1 MDGDL
6 GADGETPVDFVDAWN
21 DFIRTNDLINP
32 NTGVFDPR
40 HMYGAQNQD
49 VFRWPTIEQGTQK
62 QNLANFITTLLLPG
76 IPMLEWGEEQ
86 AYYLLDN
93 TANNYVFGRQAMSSS
108 TAWQDHGCY
117 SVGNAKF
124 ATWPPGTYSV
134 GCKDDW
140 NSLDHRDPSHP
151 IKNIMTTMFEM
162 RQRYPVLNDG
172 FWVET
177 ISKQT
182 HSIYLPGSLGTATE
196 TGLWSVRRAGWPD
209 VTALGQNFKTSDVWI
224 VFHNEG
230 TTTDY
235 VFDCESNATGL
246 LAPFGSGTSVKNL
259 LYPYDVVTLGST
271 PQKLKLDNATGVNG
285 CVTSMLLPP
294 FGYKAYVAID
304 EWLRPSP
311 VITYFSPGHDARILS
326 NTTIPFELHFSDE
339 MDCNHVQS
347 ALSLTSTTGD
357 GSVPQ
362 VEKTSVSCSK
372 INDTTVR
379 VSQNTGPI
387 TGQIPSEWKIS
398 GNLVN
403 VSDGIHI
410 LTVANTTTLLGN
422 TSTNS
427 VNHFMLR
434 VGQQDN
440 PMVFTRTGNY
450 SNTLLYEHSN
460 GSLYI
465 AHKAPGADKFRYSL
479 NWGSTSFSEWLPY
492 SGGNTTLVPQ
502 TWSGTAAQ
510 QWSGQHVIV
519 QYWSQKAGSSN
530 HIQQG
535 DLANTNSVPRR
546 FPHVFLHGAWNQYGY
561 DSGIPNTM
569 AQDNKGIWHYDFM
582 QEWPSQIQLNVWGA
596 NPDGQPDLT
605 RAYGDVDLDGVLDLL
620 SPVSLLKNV
629 VNITAFP
636 PAPYLAY
643 HVTMNDA
650 DFRYSLTPMGSRMR
664 QIIVFFL
671 LALIPAISGI
681 IGIFIYYRSFSVV
694 KFNELGRPEADWV
707 EKHPALAMIS
717 KPNLRTEKWVPA
729 KARTAFNE
737 ILRHGSSPIG
747 SARRKTVLIATM
759 EYDIADWNIK
769 IKIGGLGVISQL
781 MAKHLEHMD
790 LIWVVPCV
798 EGIQYPTDQ
807 RAKPITIT
815 ILGENHNI
823 QVQYHHVKNI
833 TYVVLDAPVFRKQT
847 KADPYPARMDDIE
860 SAVFYSAWNSCI
872 AEVIK
877 RFPVDL
883 YHINDYHGAVAPLHL
898 LPRVIPCCLSL
909 HNAEFQGLWA
919 MRTPEEF
926 EEVCRIYNLPH
937 QAVRKYVQFGEV
949 FNLLHAGA
957 SYLRIH
963 QKGYGAAGVSAKYGQ
978 RSFARYPILWGLN
991 HVGSLPN
998 PDPSDTGDW
1007 DKKFPKVKNVDP
1019 EENFEASR
1027 GALRQQAQEWAG
1039 LKVDQEAELFVF
1051 VGRWSMQ
1058 KGKPVV
1064 VLIMI
1069 YCDYANAF

>member
-1 MDGDL
+1 
-6 GADGETPVDFVDAWN
+6 
-21 DFIRTNDLINP
+21 
-32 NTGVFDPR
+32 
-40 HMYGAQNQD
+40 
-49 VFRWPTIEQGTQK
+49 
-62 QNLANFITTLLLPG
+62 
-76 IPMLEWGEEQ
+76 MLEWGEEQ

-93 TANNYVFGRQAMSSS
+93 TANNYVFGRQSMSSS
-108 TAWQDHGCY
+108 AAWQDHGCY

-124 ATWPPGTYSV
+124 ATWPPGNYSI

-151 IKNIMTTMFEM
+151 IKNIITTMFEM

-172 FWVET
+172 FYVQT

-182 HSIYLPGSLGTATE
+182 HPIYLPGSLGTATE

-209 VTALGQNFKTSDVWI
+209 IKVLGQNFMSNNIWI

-235 VFDCESNATGL
+235 IFDCGGGDTGL
-246 LAPFGSGTSVKNL
+246 LAPFNSSTTVKNL
-259 LYPYDVVTLGST
+259 LYPYDTVTLGSA
-271 PQKLKLDNATGVNG
+271 PQNLKLDNETGVNG
-285 CVTSMLLPP
+285 CTNSMSLGP
-294 FGYKAYVAID
+294 FGYKAYVPIN

-326 NTTIPFELHFSDE
+326 NTTIPFELRFSDE
-339 MDCNHVQS
+339 MDCQNVQN
-347 ALSLTSTTGD
+347 ALSLTSTTED

-362 VEKTSVSCSK
+362 IENNSISCSK

-398 GNLVN
+398 GNVVN
-403 VSDGIHI
+403 VSDGIHT

-434 VGQQDN
+434 VGQLDN

-450 SNTLLYEHSN
+450 SNSLLYEHDNS
-460 GSLYI
+460 SLYVV
-465 AHKAPGADKFRYSL
+465 HKAAGADKFRYSL
-479 NWGSTSFSEWLPY
+479 NWGSTPFSDWLPY
-492 SGGNTTLVPQ
+492 SGGNSTLAPQ
-502 TWSGTAAQ
+502 AWSGTAAQ
-510 QWSGQHVIV
+510 RWSGKHVIV

-535 DLANTNSVPRR
+535 DLAGTNLAPRR
-546 FPHVFLHGAWNQYGY
+546 FPNVFMHGAWNQYGY
-561 DSGIPNTM
+561 DSGIPHTM
-569 AQDNKGIWHYDFM
+569 AQDKEGIWTYDFM
-582 QEWPSQIQLNVWGA
+582 DEWPSQIQMNVWGS

-629 VNITAFP
+629 INITAFP
-636 PAPYLAY
+636 PAPHLAY

-650 DFRYSLTPMGSRMR
+650 DFRYSLTPMGSRIV
-664 QIIVFFL
+664 QIIIFCL
-671 LALIPAISGI
+671 LALIPVVMGI
-681 IGIFIYYRSFSVV
+681 VGILIYHRTFSVV
-694 KFNELGRPEADWV
+694 KFNELGRPETVWS
-707 EKHPALAMIS
+707 EKHPTLAMMV
-717 KPNLRTEKWVPA
+717 KPIICAEKLVPT
-729 KARTAFNE
+729 KARTTFNN
-737 ILRHGSSPIG
+737 LVRHRSKAISKTIMN
-747 SARRKTVLIATM
+747 AKRKTVLIATM
-759 EYDIADWNIK
+759 EYEIADWNIK
-769 IKIGGLGVISQL
+769 IKIGGLGVISEL
-781 MAKHLEHMD
+781 MSKHLEHMD

-815 ILGENHNI
+815 ILGENHSI

-833 TYVVLDAPVFRKQT
+833 TYVILDAPVFRKQT

-872 AEVIK
+872 AEVIR
-877 RFPVDL
+877 RFPIDL
-883 YHINDYHGAVAPLHL
+883 YHINDFHGAVAPLHL

-919 MRTPEEF
+919 MRTPVEF
-926 EEVCRIYNLPH
+926 EEVCKIYNLPPH
-937 QAVRKYVQFGEV
+937 VVRQYVQFGEV

-963 QKGYGAAGVSAKYGQ
+963 QKGFGAAGVSAKYGQ

-998 PDPSDTGDW
+998 PDPSDTGNW
-1007 DKKFPKVKNVDP
+1007 DKVFPKVENLNP
-1019 EENFEASR
+1019 EEDFEANR
-1027 GALRQQAQEWAG
+1027 GALRREAQEWAG
-1039 LKVDQEAELFVF
+1039 LKVDPEAELFVF

-1058 KGKPVV
+1058 KGQQP
-1064 VLIMI
+1064 I
-1069 YCDYANAF
+1069 FS